1 MHFQPFAFPRRL
13 KPQLVVVNSTAR
25 LKPCP
30 FKSRVPSH
38 PSKLNFNSARLI
50 VRLKI
55 YNLESVTY
63 LEIIDKEQPCRI
75 EWHPTELLCAETNLR
90 VEFNPLLGGFAM

>member
-13 KPQLVVVNSTAR
+13 KPQLVVVLSTAR

-38 PSKLNFNSARLI
+38 PSKPNFNSARLI
-50 VRLKI
+50 VRLKNI
-55 YNLESVTY
+55 YFRISHLPG
-63 LEIIDKEQPCRI
+63 EIRQGTASLDRMASNGVA
-75 EWHPTELLCAETNLR
+75 LRETNLH
-90 VEFNPLLGGFAM
+90 VEFNPQLGGLNS